1 MKQRALFILASVPL
15 LHALGVAVSP
25 TPLHGNTFLVS
36 LLCAVLTAGFAIQ
49 GWRTLQPR
57 TKLALIALLVVGCTA
72 DFLWAFPH
80 VVVQMKELA
89 RAKLRA

>member
-1 MKQRALFILASVPL
+1 MKQRALFTLASVPL
-15 LHALGVAVSP
+15 LHAPGVAVLPPPMQGS
-25 TPLHGNTFLVS
+25 TFLVS
-36 LLCAVLTAGFAIQ
+36 LLCAVLTAAFAIQ

-57 TKLALIALLVVGCTA
+57 TKVALVCLLVVGCAA

-80 VVVQMKELA
+80 MVAQMKELA